1 MSMVKALRR
10 PHETSGEEA
19 KAGGTKG
26 CPTCYIKE
34 RKKLGKIHLRFLG
47 HLHISELVK
56 FGMGSGWDR
65 LQVGTG
71 DT

>member
-34 RKKLGKIHLRFLG
+34 RKKIGEDPSPIPRT
-47 HLHISELVK
+47 SPELVLK